1 MSTSRNKEI
10 TKGDMEQL
18 RAVLRKGDGK
28 AMWEVLVRMG
38 LSPNDKVVIHKQIN
52 NSCTVWYYCS

>member
-18 RAVLRKGDGK
+18 RAVLQNGDGK
-28 AMWEVLVRMG
+28 AMWEALVRMN
-38 LSPNDKVVIHKQIN
+38 LSPKDKVVSN
-52 NSCTVWYYCS
+52 